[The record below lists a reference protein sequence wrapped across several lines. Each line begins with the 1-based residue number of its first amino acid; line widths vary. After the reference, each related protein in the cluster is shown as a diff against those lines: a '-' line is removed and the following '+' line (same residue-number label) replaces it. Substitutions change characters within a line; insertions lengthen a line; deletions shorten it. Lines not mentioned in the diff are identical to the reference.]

1 MTFFE
6 ILPPNFITSDVT
18 AKGLQG
24 AEGFR
29 VSSICVRIT
38 MVYLSHTPAFE
49 KSVTHYVLWILEA
62 QPLKSP
68 NLNFGLFTRLELP
81 TSRVLSVLSGK

>member
-1 MTFFE
+1 
-6 ILPPNFITSDVT
+6 
-18 AKGLQG
+18 
-24 AEGFR
+24 
-29 VSSICVRIT
+29 
-38 MVYLSHTPAFE
+38 MVYLRHTPVLE
-49 KSVTHYVLWILEA
+49 KSVTPYVLWILEA